1 MLSLDISSDF
11 SRPNFWQISFF
22 SYFHRVRLCIAI
34 NRFKFDPL
42 WIFYILQNFNIGQC
56 IPVRDTCTRYEEI
69 FGFLISKGE
78 ILRRANHL
86 VDSSSLSLSSLLP
99 WRGERNGLCMINSL
113 IFSTSSS
120 SSGINII
127 SIYFKI
133 LLQHQIRRSRT
144 YSVPFIVDRIMTRFN
159 STLHNVIELGYI
171 VIPCG
176 YLTGCH
182 RWSGMRPID

>member
-1 MLSLDISSDF
+1 MYSC
-11 SRPNFWQISFF
+11 SRHMHAIRRNFWI
-22 SYFHRVRLCIAI
+22 
-34 NRFKFDPL
+34 
-42 WIFYILQNFNIGQC
+42 FNIQR
-56 IPVRDTCTRYEEI
+56 RDTSESQPPG
-69 FGFLISKGE
+69 GFK
-78 ILRRANHL
+78 
-86 VDSSSLSLSSLLP
+86 LSLSWLLP

-113 IFSTSSS
+113 IFSTSSSSS

>member
-1 MLSLDISSDF
+1 MYSCSRHMHAIRRNFWIFNIQRRDTSLGEPTTWWIQALSLLA
-11 SRPNFWQISFF
+11 P
-22 SYFHRVRLCIAI
+22 
-34 NRFKFDPL
+34 PL
-42 WIFYILQNFNIGQC
+42 
-56 IPVRDTCTRYEEI
+56 E
-69 FGFLISKGE
+69 
-78 ILRRANHL
+78 RRKKRT
-86 VDSSSLSLSSLLP
+86 V
-99 WRGERNGLCMINSL
+99 INSL
-113 IFSTSSS
+113 IFSTSSSSSS

>member
-1 MLSLDISSDF
+1 MLSLDISWS
-11 SRPNFWQISFF
+11 ISQGQTL
-22 SYFHRVRLCIAI
+22 SIFHRVRLYIAI
-34 NRFKFDPL
+34 NRFKLDPL

-120 SSGINII
+120 SSSSSGINII

-133 LLQHQIRRSRT
+133 LLQHEIRRSRT